1 MFKYLM
7 VHFILLNSR
16 SICGDLC
23 ITKMIVRV
31 PRENDIGL
39 IFDMT
44 VTNRHN
50 GEAKLTL
57 DLIVSSDGPCTVNT
71 TNGEKVQVGPIYGGN
86 FGSVEPGKSE
96 TVSLVWPT
104 VSLYNRVG
112 YCPITICALN
122 PSIEPATTKQLL
134 HFDTRFETLDPQNRT
149 LRRRKDFTPCNNWDK
164 EYFMNCL
171 PVVCEERYFGQRSF
185 YNYTTEQCEPVPSC
199 SKPGEYYD
207 YYGNECVDP
216 NNFITEE
223 ELEQIRQGKFE
234 ENILELRPPPGCK
247 YAKPAP
253 QPKAKCKK
261 PTPTTT
267 PPPATCP
274 SNSVK
279 CSASS
284 RRSLADFNNCF
295 QSLHEC
301 VSPDVPESSD
311 RKVGKKSTSEMS
323 LLQQLYYDWYLP
335 LRADTWGEESLEE
348 YRDESTPAA
357 DDSVSSGSQPLLT
370 WLAEVDSTGLLLVI
384 LRSFGIVAITT
395 VAYLLVCILVYG
407 FLELV
412 GHIRKSETTTEQ
424 LAKKLRPKQ
433 DENRTEIITSESLM
447 SHRL

>member
-1 MFKYLM
+1 MWKYLM

-16 SICGDLC
+16 GIWGNLC
-23 ITKMIVRV
+23 ITKMTVRV

-50 GEAKLTL
+50 GERKLAL
-57 DLIVSSDGPCTVNT
+57 ELIVSSDGPCMVNT
-71 TNGEKVQVGPIYGGN
+71 TKGERVQVGPIYGGN

-112 YCPITICALN
+112 YCPITISALN

-134 HFDTRFETLDPQNRT
+134 HFDTRFETLDPENRT
-149 LRRRKDFTPCNNWDK
+149 LRKRKDFTPCNNWDK

-185 YNYTTEQCEPVPSC
+185 YNYTTEQCEPVPAC
-199 SKPGEYYD
+199 SNPGEYYD

-223 ELEQIRQGKFE
+223 ELEQIRRGQFDD
-234 ENILELRPPPGCK
+234 NILELRPPPGCK
-247 YAKPAP
+247 YAKPP
-253 QPKAKCKK
+253 DQPKAKGKK
-261 PTPTTT
+261 PTPKTTS
-267 PPPATCP
+267 PPSTCP
-274 SNSVK
+274 T
-279 CSASS
+279 

-295 QSLHEC
+295 QSLHER
-301 VSPDVPESSD
+301 VSPDK
-311 RKVGKKSTSEMS
+311 RIRKKSTSEMS

-335 LRADTWGEESLEE
+335 LRADTWGEVNPG
-348 YRDESTPAA
+348 ESTP
-357 DDSVSSGSQPLLT
+357 DNDGVVSSGSPPLSA
-370 WLAEVDSTGLLLVI
+370 WLAEVDSSGLLLVT
-384 LRSFGIVAITT
+384 LKSFGIVAITIL
-395 VAYLLVCILVYG
+395 AYLLVCILVCA

-412 GHIRKSETTTEQ
+412 AKVKNSETTTDQ
-424 LAKKLRPKQ
+424 LAEKLRPKE
-433 DENRTEIITSESLM
+433 DENRIEVITSESLM